1 MGSVWV
7 CCLSLLVLL
16 TAQVSG
22 NDCTVEKHS
31 DLVSKAKCP
40 GFNVQLTLHTNPR
53 QLEVTCSDKPDFQLL
68 KNIQNL
74 PNFKFEELAYQNCPL
89 PVGNQSLVDLLS
101 AFLDRTQLSS
111 IRRLF
116 FVDNAKLSGQVTLDP
131 QLFAD
136 LPALQV
142 LSMKNSSRMPLDNPE
157 LFKYLQ
163 SLTWIDLREGDGGSR
178 NSKVLLHTLTQ
189 LTTLEL
195 TENEL
200 TTLPTELITDLPS
213 LGSLT
218 LYHNKL
224 ERIEQFADLPNL
236 TSLDLTYN
244 ELDTLQEDVF
254 YKLPNLTH
262 LFLNSN
268 KLTSLPSGLLKRNTK
283 LIVFRAD
290 NQHGSGLVL
299 GDELFAGLTMLED
312 VSVSNCKLTTLP
324 EGLFTAASKLTK
336 LDVSD
341 NKLQS
346 LPENLLRHSS
356 ILKELYLQHNELINM
371 LPDTLLQ
378 STNKL
383 RILNLGHNKLT
394 TLSKYLLDSKNSLEE
409 LHLEYNQLY
418 MIDRDAFISQAQSLK
433 MLNLS
438 HNQVALHVNGTD
450 VFYLDGKTYYISQ
463 TPFYILAQLTDLDLS
478 YNAII
483 KIFGDFKGFMGN
495 LQSLDLSHNLIMNIS
510 DKDFSF
516 LSPKIEKVNL
526 ESNRITMFT
535 FNDSKK
541 STFSNRSINTP
552 RQILLADNSLN
563 CDCISSSLV
572 TYLQD
577 QLNAGK
583 FVPLKGLHCAQPPE
597 LLGRKPQDLS
607 LEDLLCKIDVSSG
620 FCPTE
625 CKCYKR
631 AVDQGAIVNCTAAN
645 LTRVP
650 VIKSPSIVG
659 RNMIELY
666 LEQNMIKELSNVG
679 EGWNTIRRLNIAN
692 NSFTTLPGDS
702 LPEQLELLD
711 VSGNQLTEVDA
722 AFIIKLNHTALR
734 NISLSANPWDCHCE
748 NPLLAFAVDNAARI
762 TGYSTLQC
770 SDGQPINSA
779 TLNDLCAWPTT
790 LKFYISAA
798 VSLVLAAC
806 LLAIWLYMKYSLE
819 IKVWLFKHNL
829 LQWLVT
835 EEQID
840 MDKRYDA
847 FISYSHKDE
856 EFVTDQL
863 LPRLESEE
871 LNFKICWHVRDF
883 MPGEMIATQ
892 ITKAVEDS
900 RRTIIILSL
909 NYLESVWGQMEFN
922 TAYLQSLED
931 KRNRVIPI
939 IYQDI
944 GDIDQLDPE
953 LRAYLKTNTYVRWDD
968 PWFWDKLHYAMPHKR
983 RPKGVQ
989 ATDNMRMASVDKLN
1003 LLKAPA
1009 IMTPASSET
1018 TPPVE
1023 HAEKGIA
1030 HDGPLGCYGDPSK
1043 TSTMPPF
1050 IISNGMSN

>member
-1 MGSVWV
+1 MATQILCW
-7 CCLSLLVLL
+7 LSLLVLL
-16 TAQVSG
+16 TAQASG
-22 NDCTVEKHS
+22 KNINIDKSPIVQSTVEWS
-31 DLVSKAKCP
+31 
-40 GFNVQLTLHTNPR
+40 GFNVQLMLHINR
-53 QLEVTCSDKPDFQLL
+53 CQLEVTCSDKPDFQLL
-68 KNIQNL
+68 ENLQNL
-74 PNFKFEELAYQNCPL
+74 PSFKFEELAYQNCPL

-101 AFLDRTQLSS
+101 ALLDPTELSS

-116 FVDNAKLSGQVTLDP
+116 FVDNAKLSNHVTLGP
-131 QLFAD
+131 HLFAD

-157 LFKYLQ
+157 LFKYLR
-163 SLTWIDLREGDGGSR
+163 SVTWLDLREGDGGSR
-178 NSKVLLHTLTQ
+178 NSKMLLHTLTQ

-218 LYHNKL
+218 LYHNML

-254 YKLPNLTH
+254 DKLPNLTQ

-283 LIVFRAD
+283 LTVFRAD
-290 NQHGSGLVL
+290 NQRGSGLVL

-312 VSVSNCKLTTLP
+312 VSVSNCKLTTLSA
-324 EGLFTAASKLTK
+324 GLFTVASKLTK
-336 LDVSD
+336 LNLSD

-356 ILKELYLQHNELINM
+356 NLKELYLQNNELMNK

-378 STNKL
+378 SATQL
-383 RILNLGHNKLT
+383 RILNLGHNNLT
-394 TLSKYLLDSKNSLEE
+394 TLSQYLLKSQHSLEE
-409 LHLEYNQLY
+409 LHLEYNQFY
-418 MIDRDAFISQAQSLK
+418 MIDRDAFMSQAQSLK

-438 HNQVALHVNGTD
+438 HNQVALHENGTD
-450 VFYLDGKTYYISQ
+450 VFYLDGKTYYISR
-463 TPFYILAQLTDLDLS
+463 TPFYILARLTVLDLS
-478 YNAII
+478 YNAIV
-483 KIFGDFKGFMGN
+483 KIFKDFKGFMGS
-495 LQSLDLSHNLIMNIS
+495 LRSLDLSHNLITNVS
-510 DKDFSF
+510 YANFPF
-516 LSPKIEKVNL
+516 LSPNIE
-526 ESNRITMFT
+526 
-535 FNDSKK
+535 
-541 STFSNRSINTP
+541 
-552 RQILLADNSLN
+552 QG
-563 CDCISSSLV
+563 
-572 TYLQD
+572 LQ
-577 QLNAGK
+577 
-583 FVPLKGLHCAQPPE
+583 CAQPPA
-597 LLGRKPQDLS
+597 LFGRKPQTLRA
-607 LEDLLCKIDVSSG
+607 EDLLCEKETLFG
-620 FCPTE
+620 FCPIE

-631 AVDQGAIVNCTAAN
+631 PVDQAAIINCTAAN

-650 VIKSPSIVG
+650 VIKSPSIIKCSF
-659 RNMIELY
+659 IELH
-666 LEQNMIKELSNVG
+666 LEQNKLNALSNG
-679 EGWNTIRRLNIAN
+679 SEGWNTIRRLYISN
-692 NSFTTLPGDS
+692 NSFTTLPGDR

-762 TGYSTLQC
+762 TDFSTLQC
-770 SDGQPINSA
+770 SNGQPINSA
-779 TLNDLCAWPTT
+779 TLNELCAWTTT
-790 LKFYISAA
+790 LSFYISSA
-798 VSLVLAAC
+798 VSLLLIVC

-856 EFVTDQL
+856 EFVTGQM

-883 MPGEMIATQ
+883 MPGEMIASQ

-900 RRTIIILSL
+900 RRTIIILSH

-953 LRAYLKTNTYVRWDD
+953 LQAYLKTNTYVRWDD
-968 PWFWDKLHYAMPHKR
+968 PWFWDKLHYAMPRKR
-983 RPKGVQ
+983 CPKHDQ
-989 ATDNMRMASVDKLN
+989 ATGNIPMLSLN
-1003 LLKAPA
+1003 KQPA
-1009 IMTPASSET
+1009 
-1018 TPPVE
+1018 VQ
-1023 HAEKGIA
+1023 
-1030 HDGPLGCYGDPSK
+1030 
-1043 TSTMPPF
+1043 
-1050 IISNGMSN
+1050 IIGSII